1 MNKTR
6 RKKIQKAIDMLEMG
20 DGVDQALDILEE
32 VLYAEEDAYDNIPE
46 NLQGSWRAMD
56 SEEAIDALNDAIDLL
71 TDLQAAECADEDETE
86 GKIHF
91 IGICLLFALMIY
103 VTFND
108 VIRFIIPIF

>member
-20 DGVDQALDILEE
+20 DGVGQALDILED

-71 TDLQAAECADEDETE
+71 TDLQSSEGADEDETMDKLQE
-86 GKIHF
+86 A
-91 IGICLLFALMIY
+91 IGCLEEI
-103 VTFND
+103 V
-108 VIRFIIPIF
+108 